1 MSTGGGHC
9 RHCGTGCTGGTDL
22 GDGPNLHTDMSFA
35 FWRDGHCPACAEAEE
50 IATEIADLAHRCE
63 VLEYGP
69 EMLVRGMR
77 KARAQVVA
85 RGEA

>member
-1 MSTGGGHC
+1 MRNGHC
-9 RHCGTGCTGGTDL
+9 RHCSPDCQG
-22 GDGPNLHTDMSFA
+22 DMSVDMTWHMTVGA
-35 FWRDGHCPACAEAEE
+35 LIRWHPLRQCPACAEAEE

>member
-1 MSTGGGHC
+1 MGAGHC
-9 RHCGTGCTGGTDL
+9 RHCADECNGPDTSGHPLAHFSTDGDASWEDGC
-22 GDGPNLHTDMSFA
+22 
-35 FWRDGHCPACAEAEE
+35 CPACAEAEE
-50 IATEIADLAHRCE
+50 IAKEIAELAHRCE

-77 KARAQVVA
+77 KARALVIA